1 MKKLIVL
8 FLFISATTFS
18 QEIALL
24 KYNGGGDWYANPT
37 SLPNLIKFC
46 NQTIGTKIKTKNA
59 VVTPSSPDI
68 FSYPY
73 VHATG
78 HGNVVFNPSEIENF
92 IDKPL
97 TPSEWYSVT
106 QEKIND
112 FANAT
117 SDHQWIHIDEERA
130 KKEMPEGKTIAH
142 GYFMVSLLPKLAA
155 QNAEIKNSSRTLNY
169 GSDKVRFINM
179 VKVGSQ
185 VRLNRTI
192 ISCEKMKNGGFRV
205 VNKCELEIK
214 DENKPAFIAETIS
227 LVFP

>member
-1 MKKLIVL
+1 MI
-8 FLFISATTFS
+8 IIQS
-18 QEIALL
+18 
-24 KYNGGGDWYANPT
+24 
-37 SLPNLIKFC
+37 
-46 NQTIGTKIKTKNA
+46 
-59 VVTPSSPDI
+59 
-68 FSYPY
+68 
-73 VHATG
+73 
-78 HGNVVFNPSEIENF
+78 PSEIKEY

-97 TPSEWYSVT
+97 TPSNWYDVT

-112 FANAT
+112 FASAT
-117 SDHQWIHIDEERA
+117 SDHQWIHIDVERA

-205 VNKCELEIK
+205 VNKCQLEIK
-214 DENKPAFIAETIS
+214 DEDKPAFIAETIS

>member
-1 MKKLIVL
+1 MVI
-8 FLFISATTFS
+8 I
-18 QEIALL
+18 E
-24 KYNGGGDWYANPT
+24 
-37 SLPNLIKFC
+37 
-46 NQTIGTKIKTKNA
+46 
-59 VVTPSSPDI
+59 
-68 FSYPY
+68 
-73 VHATG
+73 
-78 HGNVVFNPSEIENF
+78 NPSEIENF
-92 IDKPL
+92 INKPL

-169 GSDKVRFINM
+169 GSDKVRFVNM

-214 DENKPAFIAETIS
+214 DENKPAFVDETIS